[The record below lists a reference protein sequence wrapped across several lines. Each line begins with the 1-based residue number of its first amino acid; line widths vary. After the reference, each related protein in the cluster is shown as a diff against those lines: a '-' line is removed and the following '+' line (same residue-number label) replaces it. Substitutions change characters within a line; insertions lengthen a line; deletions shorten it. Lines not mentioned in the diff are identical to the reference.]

1 MGLCASTPVVENE
14 KSRKDSQGSF
24 KRATT
29 LDAHN
34 VTETAVKNILRHRHR
49 QVVHDGHKTDME
61 FKRGS
66 HLDIPVHEKSSEK
79 RRFLSKALDSH
90 FFIYKE
96 MSEEMQNLMV
106 DALEEDTTI
115 QERDFLMKRGAE
127 GD

>member
-14 KSRKDSQGSF
+14 KSRKHSHGSF

-49 QVVHDGHKTDME
+49 QVVHDGHKTEE

-66 HLDIPVHEKSSEK
+66 HLSIPAKEISAPYVPPKASANGISESNFDNADFGREVIEKYS
-79 RRFLSKALDSH
+79 
-90 FFIYKE
+90 
-96 MSEEMQNLMV
+96 
-106 DALEEDTTI
+106 
-115 QERDFLMKRGAE
+115 
-127 GD
+127 GDNGKFENF